1 MKKTHFLN
9 QEEKNIIKDVLF
21 EHGIDRTKELKSLVY
36 ILNSFLFFFHLL
48 FYTFIIFFTVFCTT
62 IFSNYIFNNNTF
74 LFITDLTKTTNILFN
89 YLVLFCFIFILILP
103 VVLFMLLK
111 VIDIYEMEKILEKIK
126 EIKKYE

>member
-1 MKKTHFLN
+1 MKRTHFLN

-21 EHGIDRTKELKSLVY
+21 EHGMDRTKDFNSLVY
-36 ILNSFLFFFHLL
+36 ILNSFLFSFHLL
-48 FYTFIIFFTVFCTT
+48 YYTFLTFFTIFCIT

-103 VVLFMLLK
+103 IVLFMLLK
-111 VIDIYEMEKILEKIK
+111 IIDIYEMEKILES
-126 EIKKYE
+126 IKKNKHE

>member
-1 MKKTHFLN
+1 MKRTYFLN
-9 QEEKNIIKDVLF
+9 KEEKSIIKDVLF
-21 EHGIDRTKELKSLVY
+21 ERGIDRTKDFNSLVY

-48 FYTFIIFFTVFCTT
+48 FYTFITFFTVFCMT

-74 LFITDLTKTTNILFN
+74 LFITDLTKTTNNLFN

-103 VVLFMLLK
+103 IVLFMLLK

-126 EIKKYE
+126 EIKKHE

>member
-1 MKKTHFLN
+1 MKRTHFLN
-9 QEEKNIIKDVLF
+9 QEEKSIIKDVLF
-21 EHGIDRTKELKSLVY
+21 ERGINKTKDFNSSVY
-36 ILNSFLFFFHLL
+36 ILNSFLFFFHIL
-48 FYTFIIFFTVFCTT
+48 FYTFITFFTVFCIA